1 MPDKE
6 KIMSDD
12 LKQVPFDGAEFAEN
26 PEPRCPC
33 LLLLD
38 TSGSMAGRPIDELNA
53 GLKTFR
59 DELSADPLAA
69 KRVEVAVITFGP
81 VQVESDFATVA
92 SFYPSDLQASGVT
105 PMGEAIEHG
114 IELLRARKNNYK
126 ANGVAYY
133 RPWIF
138 LITDGAPTD
147 SWTNAAELV
156 KTGEQR
162 KEFMFYAVGVE
173 NADMRILEQI
183 SVRTPLKLKGL
194 AFRELFAWLSSS
206 LGSIS
211 HSNPGDAV
219 PLANPTAPEGWAVAD

>member
-1 MPDKE
+1 MFDKE
-6 KIMSDD
+6 NSMTED
-12 LKQVPFDGAEFAEN
+12 LEQIPFDGAEFAEN

-38 TSGSMAGRPIDELNA
+38 TSGSMAGKPIDELNA
-53 GLKTFR
+53 GLATFR
-59 DELSADPLAA
+59 NELEADALAA
-69 KRVEVAVITFGP
+69 KRVEVAIVTFGP
-81 VQVESDFATVA
+81 VQVESDFATV
-92 SFYPSDLQASGVT
+92 SGFYPHELQASGVT

-114 IELLRARKNNYK
+114 IELLRGRKNNYK
-126 ANGVAYY
+126 ANGVSYY

-147 SWTNAAELV
+147 SWNNAAKLV
-156 KTGEQR
+156 RSGEER

-173 NADMRILEQI
+173 NADMEILKQI
-183 SVRTPLKLKGL
+183 SVRSPLKLKGL

-211 HSNPGDAV
+211 HSNPGDPV
-219 PLANPTAPEGWAVAD
+219 PLANPAAPEGWAVAD